1 MLRLRLRCCVIDR
14 ILSPP
19 SASPVAYLRR
29 LLSVAAPA
37 AAASPGPGFAAEKYL
52 VDTCGLT
59 RAQAFKAS
67 ARLSHLKSPAN
78 PDAVR
83 AFLAGLGL
91 STADVAALVAKDPK
105 FLCAGVEKTLAPVAD
120 GLTGLGLSSSE
131 VARLVPLAGDSFRC
145 RSILPSMHY
154 YLSLLGSYENVLR
167 VLKGNSYLF
176 KSSLDR
182 VVQPNVA
189 FLREYCGL
197 GACDIVKLCIST
209 PRMILTDLDRLKA
222 MVACAEG
229 LGVPRGSGMF
239 RQTLHAVS
247 FLTEERIAVKV
258 EQLKKTFR
266 WSDDDVSI
274 AVSKSPILL
283 KKSKESLQRA
293 SEFLISEVGLE
304 PAYIAHRAVLINYR
318 LEGRLRPR
326 YYVLKFL
333 KENGLLDHNR
343 DYYSAVVIT
352 EKVFMEKYI
361 HPYKETV
368 PRFAEDYADACRGQV
383 PARFRFA

>member
-1 MLRLRLRCCVIDR
+1 
-14 ILSPP
+14 
-19 SASPVAYLRR
+19 
-29 LLSVAAPA
+29 
-37 AAASPGPGFAAEKYL
+37 
-52 VDTCGLT
+52 
-59 RAQAFKAS
+59 
-67 ARLSHLKSPAN
+67 
-78 PDAVR
+78 
-83 AFLAGLGL
+83 
-91 STADVAALVAKDPK
+91 
-105 FLCAGVEKTLAPVAD
+105 
-120 GLTGLGLSSSE
+120 
-131 VARLVPLAGDSFRC
+131 
-145 RSILPSMHY
+145 
-154 YLSLLGSYENVLR
+154 
-167 VLKGNSYLF
+167 
-176 KSSLDR
+176 
-182 VVQPNVA
+182 
-189 FLREYCGL
+189 
-197 GACDIVKLCIST
+197 
-209 PRMILTDLDRLKA
+209 
-222 MVACAEG
+222 
-229 LGVPRGSGMF
+229 MF